1 MPKRAKNSYEALVRS
16 PEIAVPA
23 LTDLTVKN
31 LPPGLHFDA
40 RLTSFGIRVGKT
52 KKTWV
57 VIKGKN
63 RTKVSLGHYP
73 ALSLHDARR
82 RALIA
87 LASPDAPVERIAPQL
102 FPDVLETY
110 LEHQADDAAAPLA
123 LPDQANPPPPFQM
136 AKGIGSSDP

>member
-1 MPKRAKNSYEALVRS
+1 MKHSYEARR
-16 PEIAVPA
+16 IAVPA
-23 LTDLTVKN
+23 LTDLTIKN

-82 RALIA
+82 KALMA
-87 LASPDAPVERIAPQL
+87 LASPARPLSASRRNCSRMSWRPTWSTRPTRCGPSRSTKSSEPSTAISNGERHWIR
-102 FPDVLETY
+102 
-110 LEHQADDAAAPLA
+110 
-123 LPDQANPPPPFQM
+123 
-136 AKGIGSSDP
+136 

>member
-1 MPKRAKNSYEALVRS
+1 MKHSYEARK
-16 PEIAVPA
+16 IAVPA

-40 RLTSFGIRVGKT
+40 RLTSFGIRVGKK

-87 LASPDAPVERIAPQL
+87 LTSPDAPIERIASQL

-110 LEHQADDAAAPLA
+110 LEHQAAALRPLS
-123 LPDQANPPPPFQM
+123 LYQIKRTLRRYFNN
-136 AKGIGSSDP
+136 GESRSIR